1 MANIKTYSFED
12 KNNATKNTELLIKR
26 WYEDNNWLVLDVSN
40 MKGYQEKDIDLIAY
54 YDTVESQVKLEIKS
68 DSYDSPN
75 YFAET
80 ISNTTKNTLGCWM
93 KTEADLLMYYFE
105 KDKEVHVIPVKQAQQ
120 YIIDNYDNLKTIQVG
135 TKNKHGRTLYHTEG
149 KLVNKK
155 KLQKAIGIEV
165 YDLSYYIQDNYLE
178 NIS

>member
-1 MANIKTYSFED
+1 MTAAIKTYSFNE
-12 KNNATKNTELLIKR
+12 KNNATKKTELLIKE

-54 YDTVESQVKLEIKS
+54 LDSIESQTMLEIKS
-68 DSYDSPN
+68 DTYESPN

-105 KDKEVHVIPVKQAQQ
+105 KTKEVHVIPVKEAQQ
-120 YIIDNYDNLKTIQVG
+120 YIKDNYNNLKTVKVG
-135 TKNKHGRTLYHTEG
+135 TKDNRGRVLYYTEG

-155 KLQKAIGIEV
+155 QLQKAIDIKI
-165 YDLSYYIQDNYLE
+165 YDLSYYIIDG
-178 NIS
+178 I